1 MKNTFLVLIEDILVG
16 TRVLGMVVDKLLA
29 VEVSVDIQRG
39 TRELDKDLG
48 IRMAVLQ

>member
-1 MKNTFLVLIEDILVG
+1 MA
-16 TRVLGMVVDKLLA
+16 VDKSLA
-29 VEVSVDIQRG
+29 VEVSVGIQRG